1 MKDTVDFEKVITQAV
16 DAEWLHDKKISLH
29 VLRLDLIHPEI
40 SGNKW
45 FKLKYYL
52 KNAVEQGFGTV
63 ATFGGAYSN
72 HILATACAC
81 KKSGLKSMGIIRG
94 EEPAVIS
101 HTLIM
106 ARQFGMQLYFVSRA
120 EYKEPELLKKKINE
134 AYWINEGGFGAEGVC
149 GAKEIMALC
158 KEPEQYGHVVC
169 AVGTGTMMAGIVKA
183 VNINQFVT
191 GISVMKG
198 NPVLIKNVKALIGNE
213 SAAKQYDIL
222 HDYHFGGYAKYPAE
236 LTDFMNK
243 TWRQHHLPTDIVYT
257 AKTFYAVEQMIRNNT
272 IQPGSNVLM
281 IHSGGLQGNLSLPAG
296 TLCF

>member
-1 MKDTVDFEKVITQAV
+1 MEDTVDFEKVITQAV
-16 DAEWLHDKKISLH
+16 DAEWLHNKKILLH
-29 VLRLDLIHPEI
+29 ILRLDLIHPEI

-81 KKSGLKSMGIIRG
+81 EMAGLKSIGIIRG

-120 EYKEPELLKKKINE
+120 EYKGPELLKEKFNE
-134 AYWINEGGFGAEGVC
+134 VYWINEGGFGAEGVC

-183 VNINQFVT
+183 VNVNQFVT

-198 NPVLIKNVKALIGNE
+198 NPALIKNVKALIGNE

-236 LTDFMNK
+236 LTDFMNQ